1 MADVPEIGL
10 GVASTQEFNVQ
21 NHKKEGL
28 KMKVLTF
35 ELFEEKDGGEVK
47 IFPSSV
53 IPDLKRFRPIGYF
66 ELEVRKDFLDITPP
80 KKVVTKEA
88 KRGWTDAYP
97 PELNPGMRSVVFD
110 MPYRAKNVKCT
121 YDIEE

>member
-1 MADVPEIGL
+1 
-10 GVASTQEFNVQ
+10 
-21 NHKKEGL
+21 
-28 KMKVLTF
+28 MKVLTF

-88 KRGWTDAYP
+88 KMVLSTKQEG
-97 PELNPGMRSVVFD
+97 ESRSKERMQSKANHSPFGQENSTLF
-110 MPYRAKNVKCT
+110 P
-121 YDIEE
+121 

>member
-1 MADVPEIGL
+1 
-10 GVASTQEFNVQ
+10 
-21 NHKKEGL
+21 
-28 KMKVLTF
+28 MKVLTF

-66 ELEVRKDFLDITPP
+66 ELEVRKDFLDITLP

-88 KRGWTDAYP
+88 KKVEIDEIDFGERWRYTFEFPAG
-97 PELNPGMRSVVFD
+97 
-110 MPYRAKNVKCT
+110 AKNIKVPT

>member
-1 MADVPEIGL
+1 
-10 GVASTQEFNVQ
+10 
-21 NHKKEGL
+21 
-28 KMKVLTF
+28 MKVLTF

-88 KRGWTDAYP
+88 TELWCDKFPTEMP
-97 PELNPGMRSVVFD
+97 PHRKSYLYEVPCN
-110 MPYRAKNVKCT
+110 AKNVKCT